1 MKPKMTFQKTPLAI
15 FLLATLANPAWAE
28 ENHDHAHNESNE
40 AGQHAQQ
47 AAPDNSG
54 DHDEHAHGK
63 EVGSAASHSEE
74 AALELTAEQQKML
87 NLQVITLQPD
97 ADATRTLTVPA
108 EIISNQYRT
117 WVVPVRIDSQVQSRS
132 ATLGQ
137 HMEKGD
143 AIATL
148 FSPAMAQ
155 LQSDLQVAADG
166 WRRVKNLGRRTVG
179 NQRYL
184 DAQSQY
190 QSLRAR
196 AKGYGLSNSAIA
208 DIEAGKNEKGVY
220 TLTAPDDGLVLED
233 AFQQGQWLTAGSA
246 LVTLVDESELWAE
259 AALPPS
265 PGLQISTGT
274 PARVIVGDTS
284 VDGKV
289 IQSGHRLNPVTRTLA
304 VRVAIPNAGHLL
316 HPGMFADVA
325 LALAASE
332 NALTVPEEALTRSAD
347 GDWQLF
353 VEEESGHYKPV
364 EIQLNGQLENRR
376 IVTGI
381 EPGTRVVTR
390 GAFFLASE
398 MAKSGFDIHNH

>member
-1 MKPKMTFQKTPLAI
+1 METKTRFKQSPLVLA
-15 FLLATLANPAWAE
+15 LLATLASPAWAE
-28 ENHDHAHNESNE
+28 DDHAHTHNESNE
-40 AGQHAQQ
+40 TQQHARQP
-47 AAPDNSG
+47 APDG
-54 DHDEHAHGK
+54 DTDHDNHGHGDAAEDAHKG
-63 EVGSAASHSEE
+63 E
-74 AALELTAEQQKML
+74 AGLELTVDQQAML
-87 NLQVITLQPD
+87 NLQVITLQPQTN
-97 ADATRTLTVPA
+97 ATQTLTVPA

-137 HMEKGD
+137 HLKKGEP
-143 AIATL
+143 IATL

-155 LQSDLQVAADG
+155 LQSDLQVAADA
-166 WRRVKNLGRRTVG
+166 WRRVNNLGRRTVG

-184 DAQSQY
+184 DAQGQY

-196 AKGYGLSNSAIA
+196 AKGYGLDDNAIA
-208 DIEAGKNEKGVY
+208 AIEAGKSEKGVY

-259 AALPPS
+259 AALPPT
-265 PGLQISTGT
+265 PGLQIATGT
-274 PARVIVGDTS
+274 PARVIVGDTT
-284 VDGKV
+284 VDGQV

-325 LALAASE
+325 LSLAAPE
-332 NALTVPEEALTRSAD
+332 NALTVPEEALTRSPD

-353 VEEESGHYKPV
+353 VEEEPGHYKPM
-364 EIQLNGQLENRR
+364 EIELNGQLENRR

-381 EPGTRVVTR
+381 EPGTRVVTQ

-398 MAKSGFDIHNH
+398 MAKSGFDVHNH

>member
-1 MKPKMTFQKTPLAI
+1 MKTKMTFQKSPLAI
-15 FLLATLANPAWAE
+15 ALLATLANPAWAE
-28 ENHDHAHNESNE
+28 GNHDHAHNESNE
-40 AGQHAQQ
+40 AEQHAQQ

-63 EVGSAASHSEE
+63 EVGGAASHSEE

-155 LQSDLQVAADG
+155 LQSELQVAADG
-166 WRRVKNLGRRTVG
+166 WRRVRNLGRRAVG

-196 AKGYGLSNSAIA
+196 ARGYGLSDDAIT
-208 DIEAGKNEKGVY
+208 DIEAGKSEKGIY
-220 TLTAPDDGLVLED
+220 TLTAPDEGLVLED

-265 PGLQISTGT
+265 PGLQIATGT

-284 VDGKV
+284 VEGQV
-289 IQSGHRLNPVTRTLA
+289 IQSGHRLNPVTRTLS
-304 VRVAIPNAGHLL
+304 VRVAVPNAGHLL

-325 LALAASE
+325 LSLSAPE

-353 VEEESGHYKPV
+353 VEEEPGHYKPV
-364 EIQLNGQLENRR
+364 EIQLNGQLANRR
-376 IVTGI
+376 IVTGM

>member
-1 MKPKMTFQKTPLAI
+1 MKIKMKLQKKPLAI
-15 FLLATLANPAWAE
+15 ALLATLSLPAWGE
-28 ENHDHAHNESNE
+28 ENHAHAHNESNE
-40 AGQHAQQ
+40 KQQHTQQ
-47 AAPDNSG
+47 PAPDDNAGHDSH
-54 DHDEHAHGK
+54 DHGGASEDAHE
-63 EVGSAASHSEE
+63 EVTV
-74 AALELTAEQQKML
+74 LELTAEQQKML
-87 NLQVITLQPD
+87 NLQVITLQPK
-97 ADATRTLTVPA
+97 ANATRTLTVPA

-137 HMEKGD
+137 HMEKGEP
-143 AIATL
+143 IATL

-155 LQSDLQVAADG
+155 LQSDLQVAADA
-166 WRRVKNLGRRTVG
+166 WRRVNNLGRRTVG

-184 DAQSQY
+184 DARGDY
-190 QSLRAR
+190 QALRAR
-196 AKGYGLSNSAIA
+196 AKGYGLDDNAITA
-208 DIEAGKNEKGVY
+208 IEAGNSEKGVY

-265 PGLQISTGT
+265 PGLQIATGT

-284 VDGKV
+284 VEGRV

-325 LALAASE
+325 LSLAAPHG
-332 NALTVPEEALTRSAD
+332 ALTVPEEALTRSAD

-353 VEEESGHYKPV
+353 VEEEPGRYKPV
-364 EIQLNGQLENRR
+364 EIELHGQLANRR
-376 IVTGI
+376 IVTGM

>member
-1 MKPKMTFQKTPLAI
+1 MKTKTLFKQSPLALA
-15 FLLATLANPAWAE
+15 LLATLASPSWAE
-28 ENHDHAHNESNE
+28 DSHAHAHNESNE
-40 AGQHAQQ
+40 TQQHAQQ
-47 AAPDNSG
+47 PAPDDNAG
-54 DHDEHAHGK
+54 HDSHNHGGESEDAH
-63 EVGSAASHSEE
+63 EE
-74 AALELTAEQQKML
+74 ATVLELTAEQQNML
-87 NLQVITLQPD
+87 NLQVITLQPE
-97 ADATRTLTVPA
+97 ANATRTMTVPA

-274 PARVIVGDTS
+274 PARVIVGGTS

-325 LALAASE
+325 LALAAPE
-332 NALTVPEEALTRSAD
+332 NTLTVPEEALTRSAD

-353 VEEESGHYKPV
+353 VEEEPGHYKPV

-376 IVTGI
+376 IVTGL

>member
-15 FLLATLANPAWAE
+15 FLLATLANPGWAD

-40 AGQHAQQ
+40 AEQHAQQ

-74 AALELTAEQQKML
+74 AALELTAEQQKTL

-117 WVVPVRIDSQVQSRS
+117 WVVPVRIDSRVQSRS

-274 PARVIVGDTS
+274 PARVIVGGTS

-325 LALAASE
+325 LALAAPE
-332 NALTVPEEALTRSAD
+332 NTLTVPEEALTRSAD

-353 VEEESGHYKPV
+353 VEEE
-364 EIQLNGQLENRR
+364 
-376 IVTGI
+376 
-381 EPGTRVVTR
+381 PGDRKSVV
-390 GAFFLASE
+390 
-398 MAKSGFDIHNH
+398 

>member
-15 FLLATLANPAWAE
+15 FLLATLTNPAWAE
-28 ENHDHAHNESNE
+28 ENHDHAHNENNE
-40 AGQHAQQ
+40 AEQHAQQ
-47 AAPDNSG
+47 IAPDNSG
-54 DHDEHAHGK
+54 DHDEHAHGR

-108 EIISNQYRT
+108 EITTNQYRT

-137 HMEKGD
+137 HMEKGE

-274 PARVIVGDTS
+274 SARVIVGGTS

-325 LALAASE
+325 LALAAPE
-332 NALTVPEEALTRSAD
+332 NALTESEEALTRSAD

-353 VEEESGHYKPV
+353 VEEEPGHYKPV

-376 IVTGI
+376 IITGL